1 MLELGFETIGNAT
14 LICHDEGPVL
24 VTDPWLDGGAYFG
37 SWTLSHEIPEEQREH
52 IRRCKYVWLSHG
64 HPDHLSSESLE
75 KLRDKTLLLP
85 NHFGGR
91 IQDDLRA
98 QGFQVQVLMDREW
111 TPVSPRIRVM
121 CIPDVNQD
129 AVLLVD
135 IDGRL
140 VVNLNDAGDRG
151 WGRFVR
157 GIIRDYRE
165 TYLLAL
171 SGYGDADM
179 INYFTEEG
187 TRIPPYAAAKTP
199 VGQTIARQV
208 EFYGVRYFVPF
219 SSMHKYQRAD
229 SIWASEYTTHLDDY
243 ARGFQS
249 QTCTMLSPFLRRDFL
264 RDTAESI
271 HPKERLIQPVDPKE
285 FGDDWSERLEPEEAQ
300 ALETYFRRIEHLG
313 EALDFLRFRVGG
325 QDHVITFRPNRFRKG
340 ITFETPR
347 HSLMTAVRYEVFD
360 DLLIGNFMKTTLHG
374 DFGQGR
380 LYPDFSPYVAKYA
393 DNGKARTRNELKQ
406 YFGEYRRRDPVG
418 FLRSKVE
425 SHCIRPLQIQSAE
438 LLRTV
443 LRPDSA
449 AFRLAK
455 ESFWKARRALF

>member
-1 MLELGFETIGNAT
+1 MELGFETIGNAT
-14 LICHDEGPVL
+14 LICHDDGPVL
-24 VTDPWLDGGAYFG
+24 VTDPWVDGSAYFG

-52 IRRCKYVWLSHG
+52 IRRCRYVWVSHG

-75 KLRDKTLLLP
+75 KLRHQTLLVP
-85 NHFGGR
+85 NHFGHR
-91 IQDDLRA
+91 IRDDLQA
-98 QGFQVQVLMDREW
+98 QGYLVQEMVDREW
-111 TPVSPRIRVM
+111 MSLSPRIRVM
-121 CIPDVNQD
+121 CIPDMNQD

-151 WGRFVR
+151 WGRLVR
-157 GIIRDYRE
+157 RIIRDYGE

-179 INYFTEEG
+179 INYFTEDGE
-187 TRIPPYAAAKTP
+187 RIPPPAAAKTP
-199 VGQTIARQV
+199 VGQTIARQS
-208 EFYGVRYFVPF
+208 ELYGVRYFVPF

-229 SIWASEYTTHLDDY
+229 SHWASEYTTRLEDY
-243 ARGFQS
+243 PRGFQS
-249 QTCTMLSPFLRRDFL
+249 STCTLLPAFLRRDFL

-271 HPKERLIQPVDPKE
+271 HPQERLIHPVDPKE

-300 ALETYFRRIEHLG
+300 ALETYFRRVQHL
-313 EALDFLRFRVGG
+313 EQALDFLRFRVGG
-325 QDHVITFRPNRFRKG
+325 QEHVITFRPRLFHKG
-340 ITFETPR
+340 ITFEVPR

-374 DFGQGR
+374 DFGEGK
-380 LYPDFSPYVAKYA
+380 LYPDFSPYVAKYS
-393 DNGKARTRNELKQ
+393 DNGRVRTRNELKM
-406 YFGEYRRRDPVG
+406 YFGEYWRRDPVG

-425 SHCIRPLQIQSAE
+425 AHCVRPLQTQSAE

-449 AFRLAK
+449 TFRLAK
-455 ESFWKARRALF
+455 EAFWKVRRTFL